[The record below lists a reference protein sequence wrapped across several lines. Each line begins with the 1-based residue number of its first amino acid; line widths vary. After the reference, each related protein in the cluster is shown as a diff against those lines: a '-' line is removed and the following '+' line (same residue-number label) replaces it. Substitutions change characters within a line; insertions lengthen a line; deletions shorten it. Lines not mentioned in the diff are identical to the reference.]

1 MAYVPWSAPTESHR
15 RRLPWQWGGPWLM
28 TEKGFQAGQNN
39 RHSLR
44 FTGLEYFLCFGLIL
58 CLILWLPFLL
68 LHKLNMCSQSF
79 PLLSV
84 LSLLMVSPSP
94 THLLFPYG
102 RQPHPYLWLCLS
114 QRKLTHHFD
123 LMSHRHYGLQSLK
136 PNLPPPKCV
145 SSPKFPNHASSNIL
159 FVLSWSSNLKLAFD
173 YFLCISFLPYMN
185 FLSLCLSWICH
196 FLSGFIDTG
205 ISDLFL
211 SKLFRFLDG
220 RYYGLF
226 IFILFLGCH
235 PPASP
240 TCHFSH
246 Q

>member
-1 MAYVPWSAPTESHR
+1 MEDSHILISGSAFLRESSLIISIWCPT
-15 RRLPWQWGGPWLM
+15 GI
-28 TEKGFQAGQNN
+28 T
-39 RHSLR
+39 
-44 FTGLEYFLCFGLIL
+44 
-58 CLILWLPFLL
+58 
-68 LHKLNMCSQSF
+68 
-79 PLLSV
+79 
-84 LSLLMVSPSP
+84 
-94 THLLFPYG
+94 
-102 RQPHPYLWLCLS
+102 
-114 QRKLTHHFD
+114 
-123 LMSHRHYGLQSLK
+123 GLQSLK

-226 IFILFLGCH
+226 IFILSLSWLSSSSFPHLPLLPSIVYPEFYDPVNICWMKERIY
-235 PPASP
+235 ALCSVI
-240 TCHFSH
+240 TCLLYLVLLKPEPDSSYRNKNRFYARTVATRERTSAWSWA
-246 Q
+246 QFWIQRRQVGIYSQGVAWGSVDGFTKRKRQG